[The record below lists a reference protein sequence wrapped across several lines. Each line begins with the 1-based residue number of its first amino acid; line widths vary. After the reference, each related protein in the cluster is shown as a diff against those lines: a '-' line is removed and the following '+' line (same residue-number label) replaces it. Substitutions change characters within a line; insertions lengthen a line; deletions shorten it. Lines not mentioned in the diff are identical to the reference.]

1 MPSIKLTTIAE
12 GPIILKRR
20 TGFLIP
26 SVTFCGLH
34 LALWTTQNVSGGV
47 ASPVALRCKRRG
59 CKPRRA
65 SLQAAGLQAPPRFG
79 QQIRIE
85 IGYVK

>member
-65 SLQAAGLQAPPRFG
+65 SVNKLESRLDTLND
-79 QQIRIE
+79 RID
-85 IGYVK
+85 IGF